1 LTTPRRSR
9 GRALALLFSVLLVGS
24 SAVAEE
30 PTKQECVSANE
41 SAQELRDAGKL
52 REARVR
58 LATCIL
64 QSCPAPVREDCA
76 KRLDEVDNAMPSL
89 VFEAR
94 DESGRDLSAVRVTMD
109 GEPLA
114 NNLDGTAIAVDPG
127 RHRFAFEA
135 VGLPIATKT
144 LVLLEGDKRRHERV
158 GLVAT
163 PVAPTPDGAG
173 PASAGGSSMDPVGKT
188 SVDRRAQRTIGFALG
203 GAGVVGLAIGSVF
216 AFVSKSTYDQA
227 LRSECGPAV
236 GFADGKACSATGYRD
251 VQSARTQASAAT
263 GSLIA
268 GAALLGG
275 GAFLYLNARRAG
287 HLAVGASIDAGS
299 AALTA
304 RGGW

>member
-1 LTTPRRSR
+1 
-9 GRALALLFSVLLVGS
+9 LLVGS
-24 SAVAEE
+24 SALAEG

-52 REARVR
+52 REARAR
-58 LATCIL
+58 LATCIA
-64 QSCPAPVREDCA
+64 QSCPAPVREDCSQ
-76 KRLDEVDNAMPSL
+76 RLDEVDKAMPSL

-114 NNLDGTAIAVDPG
+114 NNLDGAAIAVDPG
-127 RHRFAFEA
+127 QHRFAFEA
-135 VGLPIATKT
+135 AGLPIATKT
-144 LVLLEGDKRRHERV
+144 LLLVEGDKRRHERV
-158 GLVAT
+158 ALVAT
-163 PVAPTPDGAG
+163 PVATTPGGGG
-173 PASAGGSSMDPVGKT
+173 PASAWGSSMDSVGKT
-188 SVDRRAQRTIGFALG
+188 SGDRRVQRTIGFALG

-227 LRSECGPAV
+227 LRSECGSAV
-236 GFADGKACSATGYRD
+236 GFDDAKACSATGYRD
-251 VQSARTQASAAT
+251 VQRARTQASAAT
-263 GSLIA
+263 VSLIA

-275 GAFLYLNARRAG
+275 GAVLYLNARRAG
-287 HLAVGASIDAGS
+287 QLAVGAYIDAGS